1 MGVSFKHW
9 SGGVALATL
18 ILTGHSVAV
27 AQEQDVESQNRPL
40 SQPTISE
47 TLDQQSNFDTYW
59 TDTDI
64 GGDANFLFSIDTP
77 EGVIKGSAERVEA
90 IYKDLLQQQD
100 DDFPTMRTRDLANP
114 YETSL
119 LELQSLSGIGNSETT
134 SEPAP
139 AAVPEYIPQAAP
151 SVPALW

>member
-9 SGGVALATL
+9 SGGIALATL
-18 ILTGHSVAV
+18 ILTGHGVAV
-27 AQEQDVESQNRPL
+27 AQEQEVDLGDRPL

-64 GGDANFLFSIDTP
+64 GGDANFLFSVDTP
-77 EGVIKGSAERVEA
+77 EGVIKNSAERVEA

-100 DDFPTMRTRDLANP
+100 DDFSTMRTRDLANP
-114 YETSL
+114 YDTSL
-119 LELQSLSGIGNSETT
+119 LELQSLSGIGNTETI
-134 SEPAP
+134 SDPAP
-139 AAVPEYIPQAAP
+139 VTVPDYIPQAAP